1 MAIGT
6 TNYPTSLDTV
16 VELVEAANGA
26 FDTLSEGINSSVTS
40 LTVNDASK
48 FANSGIVLIDSEYIA
63 YGSKTSTALQSLTR
77 GFEGSS
83 AASHSSGAT
92 VRQVITAASNNVK
105 SAAIIALETKL
116 GTGTDIA
123 WGQMA
128 PLTASRLAV
137 TDGSGDVAASGI
149 THDATNLIL
158 GNVGAINFDDSPT
171 PTAGDASLARLTWND
186 SEGTLNLTLKGSNV
200 TVPLSQRDTVRVVNT
215 TASTMAGSDYQVVRI
230 TTPVGQRVGV
240 TLAQADTEANS
251 TDIIGVISE
260 TIASN
265 GTGFVTTRGII
276 AGINTTGS
284 LQSETWNEGDVL
296 YLSPTVAGGLTKVKP
311 VAPDN
316 LCIIGYVVYKHA
328 TQGKIFVAI
337 QTGWEIDELHNVK
350 ITGSPTAGSLLI
362 YNDTLDIWEN
372 ARITAGTNVT
382 VTNADKSITIA
393 AAGNVTGPASST
405 STAIARFTDT
415 SGKAIQNSLIT
426 INGSGNMTFP
436 TNIRQ
441 TFNPGSTIPG
451 LNVGSVSGDP
461 SSLSNGDIWY
471 NSATSGTGNR
481 QFRVRRNGA
490 TETLAVVPPVST
502 ANREI
507 PTINPST
514 GNLDNVSEMFYIS
527 DDNALKV
534 GDVGTGKIQLSAVTT
549 ETPSISAI
557 GADSNINLNLVS
569 KGTGT
574 VQANGVAV
582 ATISGSQTL
591 TNKTINGSNN
601 TITNVSLSTGVTGT
615 LPIANGGTGATTQQ
629 AAMNALAGSTL
640 SGYYL
645 RGNGSN
651 VVMAQVQAGDITG
664 TLAVANGGTGQTSY
678 TDGQLLIGNTATG
691 GLSKA
696 TLTAGS
702 NISITNGNGSISI
715 ASTAAGV
722 TDGDKGDITVSA
734 SGATWTIDNDAVT
747 YAKIQNV
754 TDARLLGRSAGTN
767 GDVQEITVGTGLSLS
782 AGSLTA
788 TGGGRE
794 VLTAART
801 YYIGYDLGAVTAN
814 ATTDKIEKTAHGLE
828 NGDPVV
834 FNAATAPSG
843 ITIGTIYYV
852 INKSTNDFEISTTV
866 GGSKVTWTTNGT
878 TVTCYT
884 GNDNNIGYGTNGRTV
899 ALLTVQKFFDKVK
912 QLDKN
917 DYPVTGLLSKGVFLS
932 STQIN
937 IFTGVGA
944 GRVILDGDSN
954 TTSIIRGTTQR
965 CMLQLDA
972 QPEFELRKV
981 RLDNLTGG
989 TVSNSTLFEVVN
1001 GGVCYING
1009 PNFSTYAGTN
1019 YRNHIWLRGGTM
1031 IPLGNWTISG
1041 GNGGGSGLANHIICT
1056 AGFFS
1061 GFGLS
1066 SPITVTISDSPVFS
1080 QAFVFAIK
1088 TGVIEMNTTDATN
1101 KITFSGSL
1109 GGGLKAAASLNAV
1122 IDASDINNL
1131 PGTGTATNTG
1141 GVLN

>member
-26 FDTLSEGINSSVTS
+26 FDTLTEGINSSVTS
-40 LTVNDASK
+40 LAVNDASK

-215 TASTMAGSDYQVVRI
+215 TASTMAGSNYQVVRI
-230 TTPVGQRVGV
+230 TTPAGQRVGV

-328 TQGKIFVAI
+328 TEGKIFVAI
-337 QTGWEIDELHNVK
+337 QTSWEIEELHDVK
-350 ITGSPTAGSLLI
+350 ITGTPAAGSLLI
-362 YNDTLDIWEN
+362 RNATGGIWEN
-372 ARITAGTNVT
+372 ATLTAGSNISI
-382 VTNADKSITIA
+382 TNADKSITIA
-393 AAGNVTGPASST
+393 TTGTGDVTGPASST
-405 STAIARFTDT
+405 DTAIARF
-415 SGKAIQNSLIT
+415 SGTTGKVIQNSLIGIDST
-426 INGSGNMTFP
+426 GALGLPDNV
-436 TNIRQ
+436 RQ
-441 TFNPGSTIPG
+441 TFNPGSTTPG
-451 LNVGSVSGDP
+451 LNVGANSGDP
-461 SSLSNGDIWY
+461 STPSNGDIWY

-502 ANREI
+502 ADREI

-527 DDNALKV
+527 ADNALKV
-534 GDVGTGKIQLSAVTT
+534 GDIATGRIQLSAVTT

-582 ATISGSQTL
+582 ATISDSQTL

-664 TLAVANGGTGQTSY
+664 TLAVANGGTGATTLAANNVLLGNGTSAVQTVAP
-678 TDGQLLIGNTATG
+678 G
-691 GLSKA
+691 
-696 TLTAGS
+696 
-702 NISITNGNGSISI
+702 TNGNVLTSNGTTWVSQAAPSGGGGEPNTRADGRLTLVSGTAITTTDQTAKTTLYYTPYIGNKIALFDGSSSWTQTTFTERSI
-715 ASTAAGV
+715 TIPSTSNTNYDVFVYNNAGTV
-722 TDGDKGDITVSA
+722 TLELTAWTNNTTRATPLTTQDGVLVR
-734 SGATWTIDNDAVT
+734 SGATTRRYVGTIRTTATSGQCEDSSKSRFVWNLYNQVSRGIECRTTSSYTYTINVWRAAENSTTLGVTRVDFVLGLPVFVVFSSLQNVYNASNAYMATGIGLDQTSGNDAFIFGGSTV
-747 YAKIQNV
+747 
-754 TDARLLGRSAGTN
+754 N
-767 GDVQEITVGTGLSLS
+767 GVQPMINAEFRRYIDTGYHFLQRVEISSVVGTTSWYG
-782 AGSLTA
+782 
-788 TGGGRE
+788 TGGSPNM
-794 VLTAART
+794 VQ
-801 YYIGYDLGAVTAN
+801 
-814 ATTDKIEKTAHGLE
+814 
-828 NGDPVV
+828 
-834 FNAATAPSG
+834 SG
-843 ITIGTIYYV
+843 
-852 INKSTNDFEISTTV
+852 S
-866 GGSKVTWTTNGT
+866 
-878 TVTCYT
+878 
-884 GNDNNIGYGTNGRTV
+884 
-899 ALLTVQKFFDKVK
+899 
-912 QLDKN
+912 
-917 DYPVTGLLSKGVFLS
+917 
-932 STQIN
+932 
-937 IFTGVGA
+937 
-944 GRVILDGDSN
+944 
-954 TTSIIRGTTQR
+954 
-965 CMLQLDA
+965 
-972 QPEFELRKV
+972 
-981 RLDNLTGG
+981 
-989 TVSNSTLFEVVN
+989 
-1001 GGVCYING
+1001 
-1009 PNFSTYAGTN
+1009 
-1019 YRNHIWLRGGTM
+1019 
-1031 IPLGNWTISG
+1031 
-1041 GNGGGSGLANHIICT
+1041 
-1056 AGFFS
+1056 S
-1061 GFGLS
+1061 GFLFG
-1066 SPITVTISDSPVFS
+1066 
-1080 QAFVFAIK
+1080 
-1088 TGVIEMNTTDATN
+1088 
-1101 KITFSGSL
+1101 
-1109 GGGLKAAASLNAV
+1109 
-1122 IDASDINNL
+1122 
-1131 PGTGTATNTG
+1131 
-1141 GVLN
+1141 